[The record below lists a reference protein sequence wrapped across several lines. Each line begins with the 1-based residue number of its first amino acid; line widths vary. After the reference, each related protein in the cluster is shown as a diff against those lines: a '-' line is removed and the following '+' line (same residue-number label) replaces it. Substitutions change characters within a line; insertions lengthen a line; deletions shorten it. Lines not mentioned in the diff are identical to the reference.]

1 MTTVARPTRFR
12 VRPIEAGDPDGL
24 ALFYEDLSPDSRQA
38 RFHGATRCPS
48 GRVTSDFCCVDHHRR
63 QGIVAEA
70 LGANGHPGIVGHACI
85 EPAADHVAEVAI
97 AVADAWQHHGVGR
110 ALLAESIA
118 WAQANGIVR
127 LVACVRW
134 SNVAMIGLIRSM
146 GYSTSY
152 GADECGVV
160 DLSIDLYG
168 GVRRVA

>member
-1 MTTVARPTRFR
+1 MTTTATTTPFR
-12 VRPIEAGDPDGL
+12 IRPIEGGDPDGL
-24 ALFYEDLSPDSRQA
+24 ARFYEDLSPDSRQA
-38 RFHGATRCPS
+38 RFHGAARSP
-48 GRVTSDFCCVDHHRR
+48 GARMTSDFCCVDHRNR

-70 LGANGHPGIVGHACI
+70 LGDDGGPGIVGHACI
-85 EPAADHVAEVAI
+85 EPVADHEAELAI
-97 AVADAWQHHGVGR
+97 AVADAWHHHGVGR

-118 WAQANGIVR
+118 WARANGILR

-134 SNVAMIGLIRSM
+134 TNVAMIGLIRSM

-160 DLSIDLYG
+160 DVSIDLYG